1 MEKFIETMRKKIKEV
16 KTREENEKVFE
27 FEEPEDFESELEE
40 ILLEIKELFDIPTDE
55 INKTLDSVKKN

>member
-16 KTREENEKVFE
+16 KTREEKEKVFE
-27 FEEPEDFESELEE
+27 FEEPEDFDAELEE
-40 ILLEIKELFDIPTDE
+40 ILLEIKELFDIPMDE